1 MESKKLALKD
11 GIVVERHAITLNVN
25 KNRRYSVS
33 LGNRI
38 VARNLLYCDIKY
50 IIDLIRNTE
59 K

>member
-1 MESKKLALKD
+1 MKSKKVSLKD
-11 GIVVERHAITLNVN
+11 GIVVERHAITLNAN

-33 LGNRI
+33 LGDRV